1 MKNTIKKN
9 PKKKHNTTVKAP
21 YNEKD
26 YQSNDGMLT
35 SVWGP
40 SAWHFLHTM
49 SFNYPVNPSKHEK
62 KHYRNFVLSLK
73 WTLPCGKCRK
83 NLLKNFEKLPLEMK
97 HMQSRTTFSKYI
109 YDLHE
114 LINTML
120 NKKSGLTYDMIRE
133 RYEHFRSRCTKS
145 IKEMKDILRQ
155 HNIDTAKENEKGCV
169 EPLYGEKS
177 KCILKIVPQKEKC
190 DTFQIDNNCI
200 KRKL

>member
-1 MKNTIKKN
+1 MRKTVKRTS
-9 PKKKHNTTVKAP
+9 KKHNITVKNP
-21 YNEKD
+21 YNETD

-40 SAWHFLHTM
+40 SAWHLLHTM
-49 SFNYPVNPSKHEK
+49 SFNYPVKPSKEDK
-62 KHYRNFVLSLK
+62 IHYRDFILSLK

-83 NLLKNFEKLPLEMK
+83 NLLNNFKKLPLEMR
-97 HMQSRTTFSKYI
+97 HMKSRATFSKYV

-120 NKKSGLTYDMIRE
+120 NKQSGLTYDMVRE

-145 IKEMKDILRQ
+145 IQEMEDILRQ
-155 HNIDTAKENEKGCV
+155 HKINTMQENEKGCV

-177 KCILKIVPQKEKC
+177 KCILKIVPQTEKC
-190 DTFQIDNNCI
+190 DTFQIDNKCI